1 MAEPA
6 RPRVV
11 IAEDDADILEL
22 VVLLLNGAG
31 FDTVAVT
38 DGAEALAAIEADPPR
53 LAILDIQ
60 MPGMT
65 GIEVL
70 RRIRETPRTSDLEV
84 ILLSAHAL
92 DSDVDTGF
100 AAGASDYVVKP
111 FKPQELLHRVKTLT
125 EQNLALQQFQTLAL
139 STHQVILDIGQSIR
153 TASGTPQ
160 ALEIM
165 CAALGEGLGLDR
177 VLANTVGLQH
187 RVHVGAQWHRPGLP
201 PPTDL
206 AELPD
211 VGDLAEELWLSGGT
225 HAVDDLLA
233 VPETEPTLRS
243 RFFDT
248 SGARAS
254 VIVPIGLHDRVIG
267 IIYGVMAVEPR
278 TWTTADTD
286 VFKAAAGFVAK
297 AIVAAEH
304 QSNQRDYVQRID
316 KLDRQK
322 SDFLATVS
330 HELRT
335 PLTSI
340 GGYLELLQG
349 PDAAQLTVQQ
359 QQRML
364 EAIGRNATRLR
375 HLIEDV
381 LVLSRIEGGV
391 SEVDFV
397 EVSIRGVISRAGQE
411 LRALAESHSVEIRI
425 DPGPP
430 AAVVRGDRASLDRAV
445 VNILSNAIKFG
456 RAGGYVTLCGTLDD
470 DAQRVL
476 ITCQDQGA
484 GIPADD
490 LADLFTKF
498 FRASNATNTVIP
510 GTGLGLSIAKQIV
523 EDHHGE
529 LRLTSIEGEGT
540 IVVMDLPT
548 PTPPR

>member
-11 IAEDDADILEL
+11 IAEDDSDILEL
-22 VVLLLNGAG
+22 VVFLLNGAG
-31 FDTVAVT
+31 FDAVGVS
-38 DGAEALAAIEADPPR
+38 DGVEALAAIEADPPR

-60 MPGMT
+60 MPRMS

-70 RRIRETPRTSDLEV
+70 RRVREGPTTSDLEV

-111 FKPQELLHRVKTLT
+111 FKPHELLHRVKALT
-125 EQNLALQQFQTLAL
+125 EQNVALQQFQTLAL
-139 STHQVILDIGQSIR
+139 STHQIILDIGQAIR
-153 TASGTPQ
+153 AASDIPQ

-165 CAALGEGLGLDR
+165 CAALGEGLGLDLI
-177 VLANTVGLQH
+177 LANTVGLHH
-187 RVHVGAQWHRPGLP
+187 RVEVGAQWHRPGAP

-206 AELPD
+206 TELPE
-211 VGDLAEELWLSGGT
+211 VGALAEELWLSGGA
-225 HAVDDLLA
+225 HAVDDVLA
-233 VPETEPTLRS
+233 VPETEPTLGS
-243 RFFDT
+243 RVFHT
-248 SGARAS
+248 PGARAS
-254 VIVPIGLHDRVIG
+254 VIVPIGLDDRVIG
-267 IIYGVMAVEPR
+267 IIHGVMVREPR
-278 TWTTADTD
+278 VWTTAETD
-286 VFKAAAGFVAK
+286 VFKAAAGFVAR

-304 QSNQRDYVQRID
+304 QANQRDYVERID

-349 PDAAQLTVQQ
+349 PDAAQLTVPQ

-364 EAIGRNATRLR
+364 DAIGRNATRLR
-375 HLIEDV
+375 SLIEDV
-381 LVLSRIEGGV
+381 MVLSRIEGGV
-391 SEVDFV
+391 SESDFV
-397 EVSIRGVISRAGQE
+397 DVSIRGVIIRASQE
-411 LRALAESHSVEIRI
+411 LSALAASNSVELSVE
-425 DPGPP
+425 PGPV

-445 VNILSNAIKFG
+445 VNILSNAIKYG
-456 RAGGYVTLCGTLDD
+456 RAGGVVTLSCRLVD

-476 ITCQDQGA
+476 ITCEDQGA

-498 FRASNATNTVIP
+498 FRASNATNRVIP
-510 GTGLGLSIAKQIV
+510 GTGLGLTIAKQIV

-529 LRLTSIEGEGT
+529 LGLTSVEGEGT
-540 IVVMDLPT
+540 AVVINLPT
-548 PTPPR
+548 SAPPR